1 MEEKMR
7 EKITNS
13 KDVRLI
19 SSIFKLLNE
28 STPYA
33 VLRNYEGL
41 PNQNKSRDIDI
52 IIARNDYKQ
61 IKNNL
66 IALFE
71 QQDWTII
78 NYLNSD
84 RLITYVCAYFDGEH
98 TYIIQWDFF
107 FHTSV
112 FGIQLMS
119 AKEFLKDRQ
128 FNGFLYHVSRDNE
141 FLDKYLYNRAVGSNY
156 PEKYK
161 AIRKDIENNEI
172 IKNKL
177 KKVYNVNS
185 TIECDKRNSKRLLLQ
200 AFMANLLHNPFSTI
214 YNTIFFL
221 YTFIANYTRSNTGFS
236 IGFTGPDGSGK
247 TTIIE
252 LIQKQL
258 APIFGSATSYYH
270 FRPAIIPNAGEAA
283 HNAGLKKEVDR
294 EYEKPHRGEKTGVI
308 SSTLRLLYYS
318 VDYIIGY
325 FIKVKTKCR
334 ITRLVIFDRYYT
346 DIIADSRRSRIY
358 LNYKF
363 LYWFGKLFI
372 SSLNYNILLTA
383 DTDII
388 LQRKQELNRE
398 EIETINNKL
407 YYLKGKKGYYFTTN
421 NEKPED
427 AVKNILEYVFNE
439 QHKKNL
445 KRLRQR

>member
-1 MEEKMR
+1 MR
-7 EKITNS
+7 DEINNS
-13 KDVRLI
+13 KDVKLI
-19 SSIFKLLNE
+19 SSVFKLLNE
-28 STPYA
+28 RTPYA

-41 PNQNKSRDIDI
+41 PDQNKSRDVDI
-52 IIARNDYKQ
+52 IITRNDYKQ
-61 IKNNL
+61 IKSSL
-66 IALFE
+66 VALFE
-71 QQDWTII
+71 QQNWAII

-84 RLITYVCAYFDGEH
+84 RLITYVCACFNGES
-98 TYIIQWDFF
+98 TCIIQWDFF

-112 FGIQLMS
+112 FGIELMS

-128 FNGFLYHVSRDNE
+128 FNGFLYHVSKDNE
-141 FLDKYLYNRAVGSNY
+141 FLDKYLYNRAVGSSY

-161 AIRKDIENNEI
+161 ATRKAIENSEI
-172 IKNKL
+172 VKSKL
-177 KKVYNVNS
+177 NKVYSVNS
-185 TIECDKRNSKRLLLQ
+185 ITECDKRSSKRLLLQ
-200 AFMANLLHNPFSTI
+200 AFVANLLRNPFCSVCRI
-214 YNTIFFL
+214 VFFL
-221 YTFIANYTRSNTGFS
+221 YTFIANYVRSNTGFS

-258 APIFGSATSYYH
+258 APVFGSATSYYH

-308 SSTLRLLYYS
+308 SSVLRLFYYS

-358 LNYKF
+358 INYKF

-388 LQRKQELNRE
+388 LQRKQELDRE
-398 EIETINNKL
+398 GIETINNKL
-407 YYLKGKKGYYFTTN
+407 YYLKEKRGYYFATN
-421 NEKPED
+421 NEKPEN
-427 AVKNILEYVFNE
+427 AVKNILGYVFNE

-445 KRLRQR
+445 KRLGV